1 MATTETLRPALIAL
15 LRGTT
20 VATTAATALA
30 AAPDEARLLATLKK
44 AHPGTQ
50 FSQVLRSPV
59 AGVYEVWMNSNVA
72 YVSAKSPR

>member
-30 AAPDEARLLATLKK
+30 AAPDEARLLAD
-44 AHPGTQ
+44 
-50 FSQVLRSPV
+50 R
-59 AGVYEVWMNSNVA
+59 
-72 YVSAKSPR
+72 KSVV